1 MSAGD
6 LRLLALRFISF
17 SVFARVLH
25 SDPVN
30 RATMAEKPRFLP
42 KLF

>member
-6 LRLLALRFISF
+6 LRLFPLSFISF

-25 SDPVN
+25 ADPVY